1 MLARDARH
9 LLDGRAH
16 AGRRVDVG
24 DRDQLRRRARE
35 RALERAEIRH
45 LAERRA
51 HLVDARALALEDRAH
66 AIAEV
71 AGVDHH
77 GALAGIDQVRGRD
90 LHRQRAAAGDHERL
104 RAGRE
109 KDLARAAE
117 RAPERLRERAVH
129 VPALRLR
136 QRAQHVGVELDGPRD
151 HQYGAISHGPED
163 TSIWGLPS
171 AGSA

>member
-1 MLARDARH
+1 MRATSSTGARTPVEVSTWVTATSFA
-9 LLDGRAH
+9 GRA
-16 AGRRVDVG
+16 R
-24 DRDQLRRRARE
+24 Q

-45 LAERRA
+45 IAERRA

-66 AIAEV
+66 AVAEV

-90 LHRQRAAAGDHERL
+90 LHRQRAAARDHERL
-104 RAGRE
+104 RAGRQ

-151 HQYGAISHGPED
+151 HQDGAISHGPQD

-171 AGSA
+171 AGDA